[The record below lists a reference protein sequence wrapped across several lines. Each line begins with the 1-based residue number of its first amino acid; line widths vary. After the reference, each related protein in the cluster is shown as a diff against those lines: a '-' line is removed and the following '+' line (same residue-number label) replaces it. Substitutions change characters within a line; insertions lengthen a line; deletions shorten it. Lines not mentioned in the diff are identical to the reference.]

1 VQLVNRSSRIGSEVF
16 VRPVS
21 MAVIARESVRH
32 DVLETLKA
40 AGLRPTRQRVALMRL
55 LYGQGNRHVTA
66 EMLYEE
72 AIGAEVN
79 VTVAT
84 VYNTLNQLIDADLL
98 GRVSI
103 DGTKTY
109 FDTNVSAHHHFYIE
123 GTRELIDIP
132 IIQTSVQDIQTVPDG
147 YEIRRID
154 TIVRLRTSA

>member
-1 VQLVNRSSRIGSEVF
+1 
-16 VRPVS
+16 
-21 MAVIARESVRH
+21 
-32 DVLETLKA
+32 
-40 AGLRPTRQRVALMRL
+40 
-55 LYGQGNRHVTA
+55 
-66 EMLYEE
+66 
-72 AIGAEVN
+72 
-79 VTVAT
+79 
-84 VYNTLNQLIDADLL
+84 
-98 GRVSI
+98 VSI